1 MSTIGLVQL
10 LYAALAVVMAGLGL
24 SLRLSDFAGLRRHG
38 SSECRYTKVVDKDA
52 CRRLSR
58 TVVSSAPCLPPWPT
72 SSLIGS
78 PLRRRR
84 TPAMACTP
92 DLRLNPLTGR
102 SRARSGRPPAS
113 AFVAAGKSAVRST

>member
-72 SSLIGS
+72 SSRAGAGPEADARQRLLS
-78 PLRRRR
+78 SLPARAPCDPLRSS
-84 TPAMACTP
+84 C
-92 DLRLNPLTGR
+92 
-102 SRARSGRPPAS
+102 
-113 AFVAAGKSAVRST
+113 AG